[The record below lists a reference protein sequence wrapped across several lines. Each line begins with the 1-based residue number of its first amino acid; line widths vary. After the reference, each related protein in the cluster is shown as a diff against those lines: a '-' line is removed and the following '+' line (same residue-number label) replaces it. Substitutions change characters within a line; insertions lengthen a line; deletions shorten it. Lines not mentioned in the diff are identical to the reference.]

1 MNEPK
6 FGKRKSQI
14 EERFFLPMLPGTR
27 LASVTYI
34 NFYSRVAVQNNAL
47 RIIYVVITVSGLR
60 KDGIEFIGVRE
71 NITLQCGKD
80 MLL

>member
-1 MNEPK
+1 MSRTLEM
-6 FGKRKSQI
+6 RKLQI
-14 EERFFLPMLPGTR
+14 EERFFRTVSPRTR
-27 LASVTYI
+27 LASVTNI
-34 NFYSRVAVQNNAL
+34 NFYSRVAVQYTAL